1 MTAKEFI
8 DLHKTKIL
16 KQQLI
21 NLETLIGIGCDFEL
35 SALSCERGQARDY
48 YIATFTYL
56 DRGCNHNDKLEYIIK
71 FPK

>member
-8 DLHKTKIL
+8 ELHKTKIL

-21 NLETLIGIGCDFEL
+21 NLETLIAIGFDLEL
-35 SALSCERGQARDY
+35 TALSCEKGCALDN

-56 DRGCNHNDKLEYIIK
+56 DKGCNNNDKLEYIIK